1 MLIEGWEWKCFNG
14 CNEMTMKISPR
25 GYLYII
31 ILAMGSFNDTQFN
44 MFRSL
49 LLLACLPA
57 SRLIPI
63 HNHAKYSLGTFYSA
77 LKRVFYGIDGWFL

>member
-1 MLIEGWEWKCFNG
+1 
-14 CNEMTMKISPR
+14 MTMKISPR

-49 LLLACLPA
+49 LLLACLF
-57 SRLIPI
+57 RLIPI
-63 HNHAKYSLGTFYSA
+63 HNHAKYSLGKFSLFKA
-77 LKRVFYGIDGWFL
+77 RFLWI